1 MDDTMKILIPA
12 WEKCNWEKVRETWEE
27 LGHSVILYLEKAHD
41 RKQDPRFRSVLRKF
55 IRETQID
62 IIFSINYYPILSRAC
77 QETDIA
83 YICWSPTL
91 SIDDIPKNLLQYQK
105 NYYFLFDRQEIDNL
119 QKIRG
124 INAFYLPYALDFPEQ
139 IEAYKNMMQEKNG
152 VAFSYAD
159 GYLDGLLQIKEYVIQ
174 YEKCLPPDK
183 RANFYNNYFTVH
195 TLKKR
200 LTALLAGFLHDA

>member
-12 WEKCNWEKVRETWEE
+12 WEDCNWEKVKETWEE
-27 LGHSVILYLEKAHD
+27 LNHSVILYLEEAHG

-83 YICWSPTL
+83 YICWCPTL
-91 SIDDIPKNLLQYQK
+91 SIDDIPGNSLQYQK
-105 NYYFLFDRQEIDNL
+105 NYYFLFDRQEISNL
-119 QKIRG
+119 QKIEG
-124 INAFYLPYALDFPEQ
+124 VNAFYLPYALDFPEQ
-139 IEAYKNMMQEKNG
+139 IEAYKNMMQAEKG
-152 VAFSYAD
+152 IASSYAD
-159 GYLDGLLQIKEYVIQ
+159 GYLDGLLQIKEYMQQ

-183 RANFYNNYFTVH
+183 CVDFQNNYVRLH
-195 TLKKR
+195 TIKKR
-200 LTALLAGFLHDA
+200 LENIIDCCFHE